1 MELPLRVLVGLR
13 QQLEPSTAIP
23 PPATSTTSSTTRV
36 SFERDGLQPPAASVN
51 GAASARNLSASVVT
65 FAPRG
70 SSLNPSPM
78 PGSFSSELRSQLNLS
93 RAGSRLDMFPLE
105 KLDED
110 TGSLQEHAL
119 SQLREALSREMKI
132 KEGSENM
139 LEALNTKK
147 AKQTKEQRQRVEAE
161 LNSSNQR
168 IKDLRQKITAAQR
181 TRATPTTPTRS
192 RTDGAVPGTSG
203 LRSPPSASRSGAGS
217 DFDEPTESPTFALAE
232 ILQALE
238 MDGMTPDYYVSRA
251 NSLVDLFKRHPTL
264 KYDLVWSIFGL
275 RMQVLLLTYRML
287 RYAVSDVASLRNIRA
302 LNTDYLDRKA
312 DVEREQA
319 LKFVRAF
326 LDVEDGVREISRAIV
341 RTIAAVAEEHE
352 ERLRPICIETLA
364 EILIRDV
371 RLLIASGGLAP
382 LHEALADGSYKAS
395 ESLTA
400 VFLYLLDA
408 PQRRKY
414 LRAGYELEVLFT
426 AFTDDLSSNERFLKQ
441 SARAVTSA
449 LKTWSG
455 LMNLCMYNFRAIKSM
470 LHSMMTDTGPIR
482 DTILDLLYSLFR
494 IKSPAWATSFLAG
507 RRLTTYGRVSNLK
520 SAGVKL
526 SQPDLED
533 EGAEQNFA
541 EHYTA
546 LLLAIFIKS
555 GMVPALLKLSQD
567 PDNPTLKR
575 KSTLLIGEVLKLS
588 SRLLPPSWSSKL
600 QLLPELFTAATKL
613 HDENH
618 FIATGVI
625 YQISSVSKTLYRS
638 TSSAYTPSVI
648 PSSSSLDMGI
658 LDEHP
663 KNSTSLNLDEPAF
676 RQLIVDSNVLTS
688 SNYSKW
694 NWDIIMRLIEGP
706 LTIGKRLEEA
716 IKASKFAK
724 RIMSFYR
731 PFKYKFSEI
740 KSSRG
745 TQKYVRAGCSLMH
758 TLLQSPEGIKYLS
771 DNKLLRQV
779 AECLAQ
785 CDPTSGL
792 TAQYPM
798 FSKDR
803 LTDTLCGGYFPM
815 LGVLT
820 GDPKGNQMLDRWRI
834 FNMMY
839 RIVDLKQRPDLIKL
853 MLANFDYSLQAHP
866 RVLLSKALTAGTK
879 DIRIDATNAL
889 RKYATRLRPNAQGQ
903 EPADSKWAIQLLVTQ
918 LYDPE
923 IEVCATAVK
932 ILEKACNAKNHL
944 EYIVECRP
952 ALDHLG
958 EIGAPLLLRFLST
971 SIGYH
976 YLDGLDYI
984 SNEMDD
990 WFLGRNDSYVS
1001 VIEASLA
1008 RSFLLDNIS
1017 QDGGDHT
1024 NRISVFDDEQEM
1036 EADSHVPPHF
1046 YRELTRTQEGCKLLR
1061 DKGHFDEF
1069 AATIRDHGMESDDP
1083 EIIIKVKGCLWA
1095 VGNVGSMEL
1104 GAPFLESC
1112 DVVSQIVKI
1121 AQDHE
1126 VMSLRGTAFFVLGLI
1141 SRSVHGLEILSEH
1154 GWDANTNVMG
1164 HSLGFCIPE
1173 DLSKLFSL
1181 KPWKHEPVASIELPD
1196 TQKTEIAKL
1205 PPVPSRPRSESL
1217 IKAIQAEE
1225 GADNE
1230 EIRKVEL
1237 DPDPV
1242 NQRILELV
1250 IDLVNMVLYRRAR
1263 NELMQIKTQKDPAG
1277 FRQPRLFRR
1286 VMGLLECHHYRLA
1299 DRSMV
1304 VGMFDK
1310 SVLRSVVFEEDGYE
1324 TADEDEDEEDG
1335 DTGKVNTGGAALA
1348 RSNDGIEEEDEDDSE
1363 DDDEDDDEEEEDG
1376 DGDGDEEDKDEE
1388 LESSG
1393 DEQRTERQRKTE
1405 SDTQEG
1411 LEADQKTVAAHGCY
1425 AMTATSALTA
1435 QNTTMVQDIHMVP
1448 AEFLCKQIN
1457 ASGGDIKA
1465 DVLKTGMLALE
1476 EHIGTV
1482 HDAIWQLHLTK
1493 YVLDP
1498 VMVSTSGAV
1507 LFPPEALDAMIKKLF
1522 PVCTVLTPNIP
1533 EAEAILN
1540 QAGDPCVYLNEVGDL
1555 IEMAQRL
1562 QRLGP
1567 KWVLLKG
1574 GHSPFRKDGK
1584 VAQSADEREIVVN
1597 VLCGH
1602 TEVIQIETPYIESRN
1617 THGTGCTLA
1626 SAIACN
1632 LPILSVPEA
1641 VKAACKYVDAAIRT
1655 APGLGAGNGPLNHF
1669 HSLRTLQF
1677 SPGGF
1682 VEYLLARS
1690 DVRHVWEEYITHP
1703 FVLAMGDGTLP
1714 VESFKGYL
1722 IQDYLYLKHFARANG
1737 LALYKAGNNMQ
1748 DIAGSAKVAQEIV
1761 NEMKLHIEYCKK
1773 FGISETEIQST
1784 PEHAA
1789 CTAYTRYILD
1799 IGQSEYFLGLQ
1810 VAMAPCLMGYG
1821 FLAQRLVDSGVAIR
1835 TGNRYWAWIEN
1846 YASDQYQY
1854 TVRAGREVLE
1864 RHAASQSIER
1874 IEELVKI
1881 FINATKLEIKFWEMF
1896 PYK

>member
-1 MELPLRVLVGLR
+1 MAG
-13 QQLEPSTAIP
+13 PSTMLSASATPTQKSFASQQPAGAANAAAVAAAAAAAATNAP
-23 PPATSTTSSTTRV
+23 PPPTSRV
-36 SFERDGLQPPAASVN
+36 SFERDGLQPPGPAN
-51 GAASARNLSASVVT
+51 GALTRNLSASSVT

-78 PGSFSSELRSQLNLS
+78 PGSFSSELRSQLNIS
-93 RAGSRLDMFPLE
+93 RAGSRLDMVPLE
-105 KLDED
+105 KLEED
-110 TGSLQEHAL
+110 ADSAQEL
-119 SQLREALSREMKI
+119 NLNYLREALSREMKI

-168 IKDLRQKITAAQR
+168 IKDLRLRITAAQR
-181 TRATPTTPTRS
+181 TRAAPTTPTRT
-192 RTDGAVPGTSG
+192 RTDGTLHTSNG

-217 DFDEPTESPTFALAE
+217 DLEEPTESPTFALAE
-232 ILQALE
+232 ILQGLE
-238 MDGMTPDYYVSRA
+238 VDGMTPDYYVSRA

-275 RMQVLLLTYRML
+275 RMQALLLSDSREVVASTYRML
-287 RYAVSDVASLRNIRA
+287 RYAISDTTSLKSIRA
-302 LNTDYLDRKA
+302 LNTDYLVTWSLIKDRKA

-326 LDVEDGVREISRAIV
+326 LDVKDGVREISRAVV

-364 EILIRDV
+364 EILVRDPQ
-371 RLLIASGGLAP
+371 LLIASGGLAP

-408 PQRRKY
+408 PERRKY
-414 LRAGYELEVLFT
+414 LRAGNELEILFT

-441 SARAVTSA
+441 SSKAIASA

-470 LHSMMTDTGPIR
+470 LRSMMVDTGPIR
-482 DTILDLLYSLFR
+482 ETILDLLYSLFR

-520 SAGVKL
+520 SIGGKMA
-526 SQPDLED
+526 SSDLED
-533 EGAEQNFA
+533 DGGEQNFA

-567 PDNPTLKR
+567 PENAIIKR

-600 QLLPELFTAATKL
+600 QLLPELFTAAAKL

-638 TSSAYTPSVI
+638 TSSSYTPSVI
-648 PSSSSLDMGI
+648 PSSSSLEMGG
-658 LDEHP
+658 LEEHP
-663 KNSTSLNLDEPAF
+663 KNSSSLNLDEPAF

-694 NWDIIMRLIEGP
+694 NWDIIIRLIEGP

-740 KSSRG
+740 KSSRN

-792 TAQYPM
+792 TAQFPM

-803 LTDTLCGGYFPM
+803 LTETLCGGYFPM
-815 LGVLT
+815 LGVLS

-853 MLANFDYSLQAHP
+853 MLANFDYSLQGHS

-889 RKYATRLRPNAQGQ
+889 RKYATRHRPVLQVGGQ
-903 EPADSKWAIQLLVTQ
+903 EGPGDSKWAIQLLVTQ

-932 ILEKACNAKNHL
+932 ILEKACNAKNQL

-990 WFLGRNDSYVS
+990 WFLGRNDSYVG

-1008 RSFLLDNIS
+1008 RSFLLDNGQDNQADNSNHIS
-1017 QDGGDHT
+1017 M
-1024 NRISVFDDEQEM
+1024 FDDELLQDM

-1069 AATIRDHGMESDDP
+1069 AATIRDHGMDSDDP
-1083 EIIIKVKGCLWA
+1083 EMIIKVKGCLWA

-1112 DVVSQIVKI
+1112 DVVEQIIKI
-1121 AQDHE
+1121 AQNHE
-1126 VMSLRGTAFFVLGLI
+1126 IMSLRGTAFFVLGLI

-1154 GWDANTNVMG
+1154 GWDANCNVMG
-1164 HSLGFCIPE
+1164 HSLGYCIPS

-1181 KPWKHEPVASIELPD
+1181 APWEHMPVTAIQLPD
-1196 TQKTEIAKL
+1196 SQKTELNKL

-1217 IKAIQAEE
+1217 IKQIQAEE
-1225 GADNE
+1225 GGDCE

-1237 DPDPV
+1237 DPDPT

-1250 IDLVNMVLYRRAR
+1250 IDMVNMVLYRRAR
-1263 NELMQIKTQKDPAG
+1263 NELMQIKTQQKSDS
-1277 FRQPRLFRR
+1277 FKQPRLFRR
-1286 VMGLLECHHYRLA
+1286 IMGLLERHHYRLA
-1299 DRSMV
+1299 DRSMI
-1304 VGMFDK
+1304 VGLFEK
-1310 SVLRSVVFEEDGYE
+1310 SVLRAVVFDEDVYEDG
-1324 TADEDEDEEDG
+1324 ADEDEDSEGDKGLRSDGGGRGGVVITPASGNGTPVTARPRPLSPERRPPAEDEDSSSEEEEE
-1335 DTGKVNTGGAALA
+1335 
-1348 RSNDGIEEEDEDDSE
+1348 EEED
-1363 DDDEDDDEEEEDG
+1363 DDDEDDEED
-1376 DGDGDEEDKDEE
+1376 DEDEDEAEDEDAAE
-1388 LESSG
+1388 LNSSG
-1393 DEQRTERQRKTE
+1393 DEQRTERQR
-1405 SDTQEG
+1405 S
-1411 LEADQKTVAAHGCY
+1411 V
-1425 AMTATSALTA
+1425 S
-1435 QNTTMVQDIHMVP
+1435 
-1448 AEFLCKQIN
+1448 
-1457 ASGGDIKA
+1457 
-1465 DVLKTGMLALE
+1465 
-1476 EHIGTV
+1476 
-1482 HDAIWQLHLTK
+1482 
-1493 YVLDP
+1493 DP
-1498 VMVSTSGAV
+1498 V
-1507 LFPPEALDAMIKKLF
+1507 
-1522 PVCTVLTPNIP
+1522 
-1533 EAEAILN
+1533 
-1540 QAGDPCVYLNEVGDL
+1540 DL
-1555 IEMAQRL
+1555 
-1562 QRLGP
+1562 
-1567 KWVLLKG
+1567 
-1574 GHSPFRKDGK
+1574 
-1584 VAQSADEREIVVN
+1584 ER
-1597 VLCGH
+1597 
-1602 TEVIQIETPYIESRN
+1602 RN
-1617 THGTGCTLA
+1617 TVRR
-1626 SAIACN
+1626 S
-1632 LPILSVPEA
+1632 
-1641 VKAACKYVDAAIRT
+1641 Y
-1655 APGLGAGNGPLNHF
+1655 
-1669 HSLRTLQF
+1669 
-1677 SPGGF
+1677 PGG
-1682 VEYLLARS
+1682 R
-1690 DVRHVWEEYITHP
+1690 R
-1703 FVLAMGDGTLP
+1703 
-1714 VESFKGYL
+1714 
-1722 IQDYLYLKHFARANG
+1722 
-1737 LALYKAGNNMQ
+1737 
-1748 DIAGSAKVAQEIV
+1748 
-1761 NEMKLHIEYCKK
+1761 
-1773 FGISETEIQST
+1773 
-1784 PEHAA
+1784 
-1789 CTAYTRYILD
+1789 
-1799 IGQSEYFLGLQ
+1799 
-1810 VAMAPCLMGYG
+1810 
-1821 FLAQRLVDSGVAIR
+1821 
-1835 TGNRYWAWIEN
+1835 
-1846 YASDQYQY
+1846 
-1854 TVRAGREVLE
+1854 
-1864 RHAASQSIER
+1864 
-1874 IEELVKI
+1874 
-1881 FINATKLEIKFWEMF
+1881 
-1896 PYK
+1896 